1 MTSNLWCAII
11 WNFGIQLPISVRYL
25 VGPLPEVFCHLD
37 ILLRN
42 VVAMHVMFYLDAIIV
57 VKYIFTFYTKN
68 PTAGTKIMVVQASL
82 RDPRRAI
89 GLAFLANLR
98 NTMPR
103 CT

>member
-68 PTAGTKIMVVQASL
+68 PTAGTKNIGLMAVQASL
-82 RDPRRAI
+82 RDSRRAI
-89 GLAFLANLR
+89 VIAL
-98 NTMPR
+98 
-103 CT
+103 